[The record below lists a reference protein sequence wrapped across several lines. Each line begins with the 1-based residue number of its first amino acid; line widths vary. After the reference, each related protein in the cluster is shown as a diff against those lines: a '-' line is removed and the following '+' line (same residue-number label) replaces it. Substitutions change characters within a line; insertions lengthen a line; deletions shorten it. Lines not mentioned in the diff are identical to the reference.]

1 MIRNTSFTMEFEL
14 SLYHYHIIK
23 SHGIYKTYIYV
34 CFENIIHIFISDM
47 ENTNEMPTLSI
58 HTILLF

>member
-1 MIRNTSFTMEFEL
+1 MIKKASYIMKFEL
-14 SLYHYHIIK
+14 SLYHYYIFK

-34 CFENIIHIFISDM
+34 CLENIIHIFISDM
-47 ENTNEMPTLSI
+47 ENTNEMSTLSI